1 MRRFMNAVSVL
12 KKTAPMLA
20 INLHYWEETMEV
32 LNHSD
37 VLGPYIRKGIKGIG
51 IPDYKETLDIYKA
64 GSILELKLRVSG
76 LHSARELGK
85 RVKVYGPREPIRAS
99 EGRGTCQRIVDVHSS
114 RGVSH
119 VFSSVHLQGPYAH
132 LLDCPC
138 VHGQSRRQS
147 HTAQWV

>member
-1 MRRFMNAVSVL
+1 MNAVSVL

-64 GSILELKLRVSG
+64 GSILELKLRV
-76 LHSARELGK
+76 LH
-85 RVKVYGPREPIRAS
+85 KV
-99 EGRGTCQRIVDVHSS
+99 
-114 RGVSH
+114 
-119 VFSSVHLQGPYAH
+119 L
-132 LLDCPC
+132 
-138 VHGQSRRQS
+138 QS
-147 HTAQWV
+147 HKHEGVILFAGLLLTTASQPDAVPRIIKHSISLLK